1 MNPPATIRI
10 LHLDFELRFADK
22 IFFDAA
28 KTFGYCDKERLVI
41 TVQEKLRPALM
52 ADTVLHEICHGIH
65 FAMGCEAEM
74 KEEQIAGQFAG
85 PLCMLIRDNPELMAW
100 LESLL
105 RPGDF
110 DDGAYV

>member
-28 KTFGYCDKERLVI
+28 KAYGYCDKERLI
-41 TVQEKLRPALM
+41 IIVQEKLRPALT
-52 ADTVLHEICHGIH
+52 ADTTLHECLHAMH
-65 FAMGCEAEM
+65 FAVGCEEEM
-74 KEEQIAGQFAG
+74 TQETIALQFAG
-85 PLCMLIRDNPELMAW
+85 PLCMLIRDNPELIAW

-105 RPGDF
+105 RPGDI
-110 DDGAYV
+110 DDSAYV